1 MTIQELEQIAADG
14 ESETVEFKKSTA
26 QLPRAGEALCA
37 FLNGQGGRVFIG
49 VTEEGRIVGQQV
61 SDGTLREIA
70 VMLARFEPP
79 ALVSQE
85 RISLSNGR
93 EVLVLAVPAAS
104 DTGPFTYDGRPYHR
118 VGSTT
123 LVTPQP
129 RYEGLLLQRAHVRS
143 RWENTPAPDVGLKDL
158 DREEILRTVRLGIDA
173 GRLPESTGRN
183 TGDILDRLSLRKDG
197 QILNSAVILFGKPAV
212 FGYPQRKLRLAR
224 FKGMDKTEFL
234 DNRQPEGH
242 AFALLDDAMTFLH
255 RHLPISGRFEPG
267 RLERIDELLFPTA
280 ALREALVNALCHRD
294 YAIWG
299 GAVSVAIFDDRVE
312 IWSDGTLPFGIR
324 PDDLTREHAS
334 KPRNP
339 DITNV
344 FYRRGLIEQWGRG
357 TNRIVE
363 LTTKAGHPAPKFEEI
378 AGSLIVRFRPKSRA
392 ISPQTT
398 DQTTPE
404 VAPEVGTKSA
414 LSRHQVEILRMCL
427 EERALVD
434 VMNVTGRSD
443 RTKFRHQVL
452 HPLIAE
458 GLLEMTVPDKPRSRL
473 QKYRLTAKGRAWLES
488 QRPTNS

>member
-1 MTIQELEQIAADG
+1 MTIQELEQIAAGG

-70 VMLARFEPP
+70 AMLARFEPP

-104 DTGPFTYDGRPYHR
+104 ETGPFTCDGRPYHR

-123 LVTPQP
+123 SVTPQP

-197 QILNSAVILFGKPAV
+197 QILNSAVVLFGKPTV

-224 FKGMDKTEFL
+224 
-234 DNRQPEGH
+234 
-242 AFALLDDAMTFLH
+242 
-255 RHLPISGRFEPG
+255 
-267 RLERIDELLFPTA
+267 
-280 ALREALVNALCHRD
+280 
-294 YAIWG
+294 
-299 GAVSVAIFDDRVE
+299 
-312 IWSDGTLPFGIR
+312 
-324 PDDLTREHAS
+324 
-334 KPRNP
+334 
-339 DITNV
+339 
-344 FYRRGLIEQWGRG
+344 
-357 TNRIVE
+357 VE

-378 AGSLIVRFRPKSRA
+378 AGSLVVRFRPKSRA
-392 ISPQTT
+392 ITAKTT
-398 DQTTPE
+398 E
-404 VAPEVGTKSA
+404 HEGTKSA
-414 LSRHQVEILRMCL
+414 PSRHQVTPEVTPEVRRMLFILKGEMNRSEIMT
-427 EERALVD
+427 ALGLND
-434 VMNVTGRSD
+434 E
-443 RTKFRHQVL
+443 KHFRQHYQ
-452 HPLIAE
+452 
-458 GLLEMTVPDKPRSRL
+458 
-473 QKYRLTAKGRAWLES
+473 
-488 QRPTNS
+488 